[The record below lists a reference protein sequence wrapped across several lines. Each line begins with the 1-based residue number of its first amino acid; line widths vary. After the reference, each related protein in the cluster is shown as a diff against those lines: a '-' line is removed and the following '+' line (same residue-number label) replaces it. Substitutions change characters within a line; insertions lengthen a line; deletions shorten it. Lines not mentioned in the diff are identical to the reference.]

1 MGDEAI
7 GANTVNLDSEQPP
20 QNVRLTDLALRIW
33 SKAQLLLGFLNQH
46 MQCCYEKTE
55 LTWEFPRDENRRGR
69 ELVITHL
76 RQAERR
82 ELSAYERKVGGD
94 VNCDSHASKVSVDSL
109 VDRVD
114 T

>member
-1 MGDEAI
+1 MK
-7 GANTVNLDSEQPP
+7 
-20 QNVRLTDLALRIW
+20 LALRIW
-33 SKAQLLLGFLNQH
+33 SKAQLL
-46 MQCCYEKTE
+46 
-55 LTWEFPRDENRRGR
+55 WEFPRDENRRGR

-109 VDRVD
+109 HSHGTQITHASGTGRFRAEYNVKVDRD
-114 T
+114 TGVQ